1 MTWDGVVTIYHKR
14 YIREIGIPLNVEA
27 YIQSRVLKK
36 TLESISFDRRRN
48 LIEGNDLEGE
58 VEEAVMR
65 LTMTEEGK
73 PEPEVTQETKS

>member
-1 MTWDGVVTIYHKR
+1 MVG
-14 YIREIGIPLNVEA
+14 A

-36 TLESISFDRRRN
+36 TLNSISFYRRRN

-65 LTMTEEGK
+65 LTMTEEGR
-73 PEPEVTQETKS
+73 PEVTQEKLKTILITHN

>member
-1 MTWDGVVTIYHKR
+1 MDQCGNNIRKR

-27 YIQSRVLKK
+27 YIQSRGLKK
-36 TLESISFDRRRN
+36 TLESILFDPRCN
-48 LIEGNDLEGE
+48 HIEGNDLEGE
-58 VEEAVMR
+58 VEEEVMR